1 MVWIRDG
8 WLLETMGIARTGK
21 GLGLAGT
28 MGLSGT
34 EFLFGSVRDGLSVLG
49 VVSLIF
55 FSSFSSPML
64 RRPLPRH
71 IKAGACLSGLRG
83 LSVGEAM
90 SELAARD
97 YHSGNSLSP

>member
-1 MVWIRDG
+1 
-8 WLLETMGIARTGK
+8 MGIARTGK

-55 FSSFSSPML
+55 FSFSSPLL

-83 LSVGEAM
+83 LSVGVGEAM